1 MNPSPAQ
8 DISRHV
14 PRLYRV
20 AMRLVADADTAHDVV
35 QEACVKA
42 LANMADFNAHCS
54 LATWLHRII
63 VNCALSNGRSEQRRQ
78 RAYAT
83 AGETVRARQGGEESS
98 PAAIAEASESSALA
112 WELVERLPE
121 DCRSAFVLTQLDGY
135 SYDEAAQIE
144 GQPRG
149 TMASRV
155 FRAKKIL
162 QEQMNAR
169 IDERAKQ

>member
-14 PRLYRV
+14 PQLYRV
-20 AMRLVADADTAHDVV
+20 AMRLVADADTANDVV

-98 PAAIAEASESSALA
+98 PAAIAEASELSALA

-121 DCRSAFVLTQLDGY
+121 DCRSAFVLTHSTDTATTRLRR
-135 SYDEAAQIE
+135 SK
-144 GQPRG
+144 
-149 TMASRV
+149 ASREGRWRRGSSGPRR
-155 FRAKKIL
+155 FSR
-162 QEQMNAR
+162 NR
-169 IDERAKQ
+169 